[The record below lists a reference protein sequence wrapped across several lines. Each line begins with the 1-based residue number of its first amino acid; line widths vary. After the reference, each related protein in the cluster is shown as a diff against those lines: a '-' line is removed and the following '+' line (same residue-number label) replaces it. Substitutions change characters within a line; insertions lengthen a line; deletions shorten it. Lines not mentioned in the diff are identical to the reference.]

1 MNTEPSSVA
10 SSWAGSA
17 AGMSAHRKERGHIA
31 QRACEVCRRR
41 KQKCD
46 EEKPTCGYCSKAQLE
61 CDYGSPKPTKKD
73 KTLVELLDLVTN
85 INQHTSHIPEIS
97 AQLLILR
104 DSIPTLLP
112 TESSASSD
120 GASSTA
126 TMQPSS
132 GLSLTPR
139 HQAARRYAPA
149 VDRILFWPAVRQ
161 TLENV
166 RPKIPG
172 IQAIFQ
178 GPESS
183 SVLFEQRGDPRRLF
197 RGGLESLGAQ
207 DRISLAIAPD
217 DPRPLQ
223 MTSISPHIIAER
235 IRIYFNTFNRIHP
248 VLDRQYFMEVVFP
261 GVLHNRFCEDA
272 ASTLLCLVMA
282 LAEVAIADVSGRGFS
297 AFQSHQDGDPGDP
310 RDYIEYRPP
319 GIEFFNEARRRL
331 GFSVGECSL
340 ENIQMF
346 ILAGLYYES
355 CSRHMEFWKMT
366 ISASLACYALI
377 ARNSAEIYAAHGD
390 QICRAFWY
398 CSIMET
404 GMQQELELPLTGL
417 DKLESRIQLPQF
429 PDYVT
434 TTDELLR
441 VQMYNDRISHYGEV
455 FVYHIS
461 LRNIAVKIYNGLKQ
475 VAEASVPISNQ
486 TMPGPDDLLQAVVD
500 KMAREL
506 EQWHGSL
513 PVHLSWDRNLPS
525 TVYSAPDLQPS
536 GQSFYA
542 QNMYAAE
549 AMDALHSAP
558 MSSFIGS
565 DITNPNTSIGYPNS
579 DDVLLAIMR
588 SRYYR
593 LEYLLYRPFAYKILH
608 EHPDSLTE
616 TDLSATTRFLHACV
630 LWPIMV
636 PPTSQHKRMIPCL
649 YFWSQNILGALII
662 LHLSLINPT
671 LSKIRQRHCRQGF
684 EQEAE
689 LTVEWGT
696 AWIRDLKDVDR
707 TAQRCWAILKGL
719 YRLDD

>member
-1 MNTEPSSVA
+1 MYLVFRRSVFVF
-10 SSWAGSA
+10 
-17 AGMSAHRKERGHIA
+17 
-31 QRACEVCRRR
+31 ACEVCRRR

-85 INQHTSHIPEIS
+85 INHHTSHIPEIS
-97 AQLLILR
+97 AQLLRLR
-104 DSIPTLLP
+104 DNIPTLLP
-112 TESSASSD
+112 TETSAGSD
-120 GASSTA
+120 VASSTA
-126 TMQPSS
+126 TVQPSTQPS
-132 GLSLTPR
+132 LSLTPR
-139 HQAARRYAPA
+139 RQAARRYASN
-149 VDRILFWPAVRQ
+149 VDRILSWPAVRQ
-161 TLENV
+161 TLETV

-172 IQAIFQ
+172 IQVIFEET
-178 GPESS
+178 ESS
-183 SVLFEQRGDPRRLF
+183 SVLFEQRRASSSLF
-197 RGGLESLGAQ
+197 RGGLESMEAQ
-207 DRISLAIAPD
+207 DRIALAIAPD

-223 MTSISPHIIAER
+223 MTSISPHILAER

-297 AFQSHQDGDPGDP
+297 AYQGHQDGEPSNTAE
-310 RDYIEYRPP
+310 YIEYRPP

-331 GFSVGECSL
+331 GFSVGEYSL

-346 ILAGLYYES
+346 ILTGLYYES
-355 CSRHMEFWKMT
+355 CSRHMEFWNM
-366 ISASLACYALI
+366 IMSASLACHTLI
-377 ARNSAEIYAAHGD
+377 ASNSAEMYAAHGD

-404 GMQQELELPLTGL
+404 CIKQELELPLTGL

-429 PDYVT
+429 PEFVT

-441 VQMYNDRISHYGEV
+441 VQMYNDRMSHYGEI

-461 LRNIAVKIYNGLKQ
+461 LRNLAVKIQKSLKQ
-475 VAEASVPISNQ
+475 VAEAPISIPGQ
-486 TMPGPDDLLQAVVD
+486 TMPGSDDFLRSIVD
-500 KMAREL
+500 KLAMEL
-506 EQWHGSL
+506 EQWHSSL
-513 PVHLSWDRNLPS
+513 PDHLSWDRNLPS
-525 TVYSAPDLQPS
+525 TMYSTPDLQPS
-536 GQSFYA
+536 SQSFYA
-542 QNMYAAE
+542 QSMYATD
-549 AMDALHSAP
+549 AMDTLHSAP
-558 MSSFIGS
+558 MSNFIGS
-565 DITNPNTSIGYPNS
+565 DITNPNANMAFPNS
-579 DDVLLAIMR
+579 DGVLLAIMR
-588 SRYYR
+588 SRYYYV
-593 LEYLLYRPFAYKILH
+593 EFILYRPFAYKALH
-608 EHPDSLTE
+608 ENPDNLTE

-630 LWPIMV
+630 LWPIVV

-649 YFWSQNILGALII
+649 YFWSQNILSALII

-671 LSKIRQRHCRQGF
+671 LSKIRQSHCRQGF

-689 LTVEWGT
+689 LTIEWGT
-696 AWIRDLKDVDR
+696 AWIRDLKDIDR
-707 TAQRCWAILKGL
+707 TAQRCWMILKGL